1 MGMNDGFVH
10 VVTRLAEDIT
20 SVIIMFAL
28 CGGHSYDIVYSI
40 PWSLEG

>member
-1 MGMNDGFVH
+1 MGKNDGFVH

-28 CGGHSYDIVYSI
+28 CGGYLYDIVYSI
-40 PWSLEG
+40 LWSPEG